1 MRVGFVGTGTM
12 GHPMASCLLDA
23 GHELTVNDL
32 RREATTDLCERG
44 AHWADTPRDVAQA
57 SEVVFTSLPGPYEME
72 KVALDPENG
81 LLAGLAPGS
90 AYFDMTTNSPGV
102 VQRVAEAFQAM
113 GIDLMDSPVS
123 QRPPNMTIM
132 AAGRRETFDKYKPVL
147 DAMGRNVFYVGE
159 STKGCVAKLVTQ
171 HLGYTNFIAAAEGL
185 LMAVKSG
192 VDLNVL
198 AQIVPVSAGA
208 SRAFDHYPRSVYD
221 GVFPSIG
228 SLDIVAKDLSLACQL
243 ARDLAVPS
251 PIGDIADNVFKR
263 AQAQGLGVKGF
274 PAAVQIL
281 EQMAD
286 AEIRAAKET
295 E

>member
-23 GHELTVNDL
+23 GHELTVNDI

-44 AHWADTPRDVAQA
+44 ANWADTPREVAQA
-57 SEVVFTSLPGPYEME
+57 SEVVFTSLPGPYEMQN
-72 KVALDPENG
+72 VALDPETG
-81 LLAGLAPGS
+81 LLAGLATGS
-90 AYFDMTTNSPGV
+90 AYFDMSTNSPAV
-102 VQRVAEAFQAM
+102 VARVAEAFQAR

-132 AAGRRETFDKYKPVL
+132 AGGRRETFDKYKPVL
-147 DAMGRNVFYVGE
+147 DAMGRHVFYVGE

-171 HLGYTNFIAAAEGL
+171 HLGYTAFIAAAEGL
-185 LMAVKSG
+185 LMAAKSG

-221 GVFPSIG
+221 GEFPSIG
-228 SLDIVAKDLSLACQL
+228 SLDIVAKDLSLACEL
-243 ARDLAVPS
+243 ARELAVPS

-286 AEIRAAKET
+286 AEIRAPKET
-295 E
+295 Q